1 MIKYWDYLREYKK
14 LKREILNSVNK
25 VFESGTL
32 LFGQELKKF
41 EKNFCK
47 FNNSKYGLGV
57 GSGTDALFIALKVL
71 DIGIGDEVITVSNTA
86 IPTVAA
92 IKNTGAEVRFV
103 DIGKDFLIDV
113 KKIKH
118 VISSKTKVII
128 PVHLFGQTC
137 DMDEILSISKKY
149 NLKIVEDC
157 AQACG
162 ALYKGKKA
170 GSMGDIGCHSFYPT
184 KILGAYGDGGFLT
197 TNNKRL
203 YEKMHRFRFYGID
216 TLSKN
221 KKWSNK
227 YYSIEHGTNSRLD
240 EVQASILN
248 LKLRYINFFI
258 RKRRL
263 IAQKYFK
270 ELKGLDIEMPI
281 VNKKNFHVFH
291 IFAVSHPKRK
301 LILKKMRSKNINL
314 GIHYPYPIH
323 TMKAYKNFK
332 RDNSNR
338 LIETEKKAKMIFSL
352 PIYPSIK
359 NNEIENIIQNINKIL
374 SKI

>member
-1 MIKYWDYLREYKK
+1 MIKYWNYLNEYKK
-14 LKREILNSVNK
+14 FKSEILNSVNR

-32 LFGQELKKF
+32 LFGEELKKF

-57 GSGTDALFIALKVL
+57 GSGTDALFIALKAL
-71 DIGIGDEVITVSNTA
+71 DIGMGDEVITVSNTA

-92 IKNTGAEVRFV
+92 IKNTGAEVKFV
-103 DIGKDFLIDV
+103 DIGKDFLMDV
-113 KKIKH
+113 TKIKH
-118 VISSKTKVII
+118 AINSKTKVII

-137 DMDEILSISKKY
+137 NMSKILSISKKY

-184 KILGAYGDGGFLT
+184 KILGGYGDGGFIN
-197 TNNKRL
+197 TNNKKL

-216 TLSKN
+216 TLNKN

-227 YYSIEHGTNSRLD
+227 YYSIDHGTSSRLD
-240 EVQASILN
+240 EIQASILN
-248 LKLRYINFFI
+248 LKLKHINSFI

-270 ELKGLDIEMPI
+270 GLKGPEIEMPI

-291 IFAVSHPKRK
+291 IFAVCHPKRE
-301 LILKKMRSKNINL
+301 LIFHKMELKNINL
-314 GIHYPYPIH
+314 NIHYPYPIH
-323 TMKAYKNFK
+323 TMKAYKNSK
-332 RDNSNR
+332 LYKSQH
-338 LIETEKKAKMIFSL
+338 LIETEKRAKTIFSL
-352 PIYPSIK
+352 PIYPSMK
-359 NNEIENIIQNINKIL
+359 NRDIENIIENINKIL
-374 SKI
+374 AKI

>member
-1 MIKYWDYLREYKK
+1 MIKYWDYLREYRK

-47 FNNSKYGLGV
+47 FNNSKYGIGV

-71 DIGIGDEVITVSNTA
+71 NIGKGDEVITVSNTA

-92 IKNTGAEVRFV
+92 IKNTGAEVKFV
-103 DIGKDFLIDV
+103 DIGKDYLVDV
-113 KKIKH
+113 KKIKQA
-118 VISSKTKVII
+118 INSKTKAII

-137 DMDEILSISKKY
+137 NMNEIISISKKY
-149 NLKIVEDC
+149 NLKIIEDC

-162 ALYKGKKA
+162 AMYKGQKA
-170 GSMGDIGCHSFYPT
+170 GSIGDIGCYSFYPT

-197 TNNKRL
+197 TNSKKI

-216 TLSKN
+216 TLNKN

-227 YYSIEHGTNSRLD
+227 YYSIDHGTNSRLD

-248 LKLRYINFFI
+248 LKLKYINFFI
-258 RKRRL
+258 KRRR
-263 IAQKYFK
+263 AVAHKYFDGI
-270 ELKGLDIEMPI
+270 KGLDIEMPI
-281 VNKKNFHVFH
+281 VNKKEFSCISYFC
-291 IFAVSHPKRK
+291 SLSSKKR
-301 LILKKMRSKNINL
+301 S
-314 GIHYPYPIH
+314 
-323 TMKAYKNFK
+323 NFK
-332 RDNSNR
+332 KN
-338 LIETEKKAKMIFSL
+338 EVKKYKFGYSL
-352 PIYPSIK
+352 PIS
-359 NNEIENIIQNINKIL
+359 NSHNESLQKLYIW
-374 SKI
+374 

>member
-1 MIKYWDYLREYKK
+1 MIKYWDYLREYKE
-14 LKREILNSVNK
+14 LKREIINSVNK

-32 LFGQELKKF
+32 LFGRELKKF

-71 DIGIGDEVITVSNTA
+71 DVGVGDEVITVSNTA

-92 IKNTGAEVRFV
+92 IKNTGAEVMFV
-103 DIGKDFLIDV
+103 DIGKDFLINV

-118 VISSKTKVII
+118 AISSKTKAII

-137 DMDEILSISKKY
+137 DMNEILLISKKY
-149 NLKIVEDC
+149 NLKIIEDC

-162 ALYKGKKA
+162 ALYKGRKA
-170 GSMGDIGCHSFYPT
+170 GSMGDIGCYSFYPT

-216 TLSKN
+216 TLKKN
-221 KKWSNK
+221 KKWNNK
-227 YYSIEHGTNSRLD
+227 YYSIDHGTNSRLN
-240 EVQASILN
+240 EIQASILN
-248 LKLRYINFFI
+248 LKLKYINSYI
-258 RKRRL
+258 RKRRF

-270 ELKGLDIEMPI
+270 GLKGPDVKMPI
-281 VNKKNFHVFH
+281 INKENFHVFH
-291 IFAVSHPKRK
+291 IFAVSHPKRE

-314 GIHYPYPIH
+314 VIHYPYPIH
-323 TMKAYKNFK
+323 TMKAYNNFTY
-332 RDNSNR
+332 DYSNR
-338 LIETEKKAKMIFSL
+338 LIETEKKAKTIFSL

-359 NNEIENIIQNINKIL
+359 NYEIENIIQNINKIV

>member
-1 MIKYWDYLREYKK
+1 MIRYWDYLREYKE
-14 LKREILNSVNK
+14 LKREILYSVNR

-32 LFGQELKKF
+32 LFGEELKKF

-47 FNNSKYGLGV
+47 FNNSKYGVGV

-103 DIGKDFLIDV
+103 DIGKDFLMDV
-113 KKIKH
+113 KKIEYA
-118 VISSKTKVII
+118 ISSRTKAII

-137 DMDEILSISKKY
+137 DMNKILLISKKY

-170 GSMGDIGCHSFYPT
+170 GTIGDIGCHSFYPT
-184 KILGAYGDGGFLT
+184 KILGSYGDGGFLT
-197 TNNKRL
+197 TNNKKL
-203 YEKMHRFRFYGID
+203 YEKIHRFRFYGID
-216 TLSKN
+216 TLGIN

-258 RKRRL
+258 KKRRA
-263 IAQKYFK
+263 IAQKYFNG
-270 ELKGLDIEMPI
+270 LKGLDIEMPV
-281 VNKKNFHVFH
+281 VNKDNFHVFH
-291 IFAVSHPKRK
+291 IFAVTHPKRE
-301 LILKKMRSKNINL
+301 LILKKMRSKNIIFN
-314 GIHYPYPIH
+314 IHYPYPIH
-323 TMKAYKNFK
+323 KMQAYKNLK
-332 RDNSNR
+332 RNNSSS
-338 LIETEKKAKMIFSL
+338 LIETEKRAKMIFSL

-359 NNEIENIIQNINKIL
+359 NHEIENIIKNINKIL
-374 SKI
+374 

>member
-32 LFGQELKKF
+32 LFGQELIKF

-47 FNNSKYGLGV
+47 FNNSKYGIGV
-57 GSGTDALFIALKVL
+57 GSGTDALFIALKALGV
-71 DIGIGDEVITVSNTA
+71 GIGDEVITVSNTA
-86 IPTVAA
+86 IPTVAS
-92 IKNTGAEVRFV
+92 IINTGAKVRFV
-103 DIGKDFLIDV
+103 DIGKDSLMDI
-113 KKIKH
+113 KKIKDA
-118 VISSKTKVII
+118 INSKTKVIV

-137 DMDEILSISKKY
+137 DMSGILSISKKY

-162 ALYKGKKA
+162 ALYKNQKA
-170 GSMGDIGCHSFYPT
+170 GSIGDIGCYSFYPT

-197 TNNKRL
+197 TNNKKL

-216 TLSKN
+216 TLNKN
-221 KKWSNK
+221 KKWNNK
-227 YYSIEHGTNSRLD
+227 YYSIDHGTNSRLD
-240 EVQASILN
+240 EIQASILN
-248 LKLRYINFFI
+248 LKLKYVNSYI
-258 RKRRL
+258 RKRRF

-270 ELKGLDIEMPI
+270 GLRESGITLPI

-291 IFAVSHPKRK
+291 IFAVSHPKRE
-301 LILKKMRSKNINL
+301 LILRKLSLKKINL
-314 GIHYPYPIH
+314 SIHYPYPIH
-323 TMKAYKNFK
+323 TMKAYKNITYDYF
-332 RDNSNR
+332 NR
-338 LIETEKKAKMIFSL
+338 LIETEKKAKTIFSL
-352 PIYPSIK
+352 PIYPGIK
-359 NNEIENIIQNINKIL
+359 NYEIENIIQNINKIV

>member
-32 LFGQELKKF
+32 LFGQELIKF

-47 FNNSKYGLGV
+47 FNNSKYGIGV
-57 GSGTDALFIALKVL
+57 GSGTDALFIALKALGV
-71 DIGIGDEVITVSNTA
+71 GIGDEVITVSNTA
-86 IPTVAA
+86 IPTVAS
-92 IKNTGAEVRFV
+92 IINTGAKVRFV
-103 DIGKDFLIDV
+103 DIGKDSLMDI
-113 KKIKH
+113 KKIKGA
-118 VISSKTKVII
+118 INSKTKAIV

-137 DMDEILSISKKY
+137 DMGEIISISKKY

-162 ALYKGKKA
+162 ALYKNQKA
-170 GSMGDIGCHSFYPT
+170 GSMGDIGCYSFYPT

-197 TNNKRL
+197 TNNKKL

-216 TLSKN
+216 TLKKN
-221 KKWSNK
+221 KKWNNK
-227 YYSIEHGTNSRLD
+227 YYSIDHGTNSRLS
-240 EVQASILN
+240 EIQASILN
-248 LKLRYINFFI
+248 LKLKYVNSYI
-258 RKRRL
+258 RKRRF

-270 ELKGLDIEMPI
+270 GLMESGIILPI

-291 IFAVSHPKRK
+291 IFAVSHPKRE
-301 LILKKMRSKNINL
+301 LILKKLSLKKINL
-314 GIHYPYPIH
+314 SIHYPYPIH
-323 TMKAYKNFK
+323 IMKAYKNFTY
-332 RDNSNR
+332 NYSSR
-338 LIETEKKAKMIFSL
+338 LIETEKKAKTTFSL
-352 PIYPSIK
+352 PVYPGIK
-359 NNEIENIIQNINKIL
+359 NYEIENIIQNINKIV